1 MATEDDVQVTQESPA
16 GHLEGYP
23 ENHVLRCAITD
34 PWGME
39 VVADGKR
46 GTKRQV
52 RLPLE
57 TSNVT
62 NLNNCNIVAFISEKE
77 SRRILNAAQN

>member
-1 MATEDDVQVTQESPA
+1 
-16 GHLEGYP
+16 
-23 ENHVLRCAITD
+23 VLRCAITD

-57 TSNVT
+57 ISNVT
-62 NLNNCNIVAFISEKE
+62 NLNNCNIVAFISEKD